1 MSRKKI
7 AIIEDDNLL
16 RRDYAALI
24 NHTDDLECLNTHQ
37 FSCCED
43 AIPILKKEHGISLVL
58 QDIGMPDGKMNGIQ
72 SLIQTKKRNPE
83 LVVVMLTIYDQ
94 DEYLFDALKAGADG
108 YVLKTET
115 DQQVLFHLRN
125 ALQGGSPMSKVI
137 AKKVLQS
144 FRRETTRTRSQKLS
158 PFQERILQTIAQEEN
173 LTGSVLSNAELIEKL
188 GKKLTPSELAREIN
202 RIYQILQ
209 VNNRR
214 EMIKKYQESW
224 WPFS

>member
-43 AIPILKKEHGISLVL
+43 AIPILKKERGISLVL
-58 QDIGMPDGKMNGIQ
+58 QDIGMPEGKMNGIQ

-83 LVVVMLTIYDQ
+83 LLVVMLTIYDQ

-108 YVLKTET
+108 YVLKTEL

-173 LTGSVLSNAELIEKL
+173 LTGSILSNSELIEKL
-188 GKKLTPSELAREIN
+188 GKKLSPSELAREIN

>member
-24 NHTDDLECLNTHQ
+24 NHTDDLECLDTHQ

-43 AIPILKKEHGISLVL
+43 AIPILKKERSLSLVL
-58 QDIGMPDGKMNGIQ
+58 QDIGMPEGKMNGIQ
-72 SLIQTKKRNPE
+72 SLIQSKKRNPE
-83 LVVVMLTIYDQ
+83 LLVVMLTIYDQ

-108 YVLKTET
+108 YILKTEP

-173 LTGSVLSNAELIEKL
+173 LTGSILSNAELIEKL
-188 GKKLTPSELAREIN
+188 GKKLSPSELAREIN